1 MQEKEKRSK
10 RSVKQVLQDLKME
23 IRSSQNTLIVAVD
36 IGKIRHCACFASS
49 SGKVLRRKFFF
60 TNTIEGFN
68 QLMRQT
74 KFYQRKEEL
83 PHTLF
88 GMEPSGYYWVHL
100 YEYLSLREKRV
111 VTVSPLAVNRNR
123 ETINVSKDKSD
134 PKDAYNIADLMRQGK
149 FYFPIYRDKE
159 VRKLKR
165 FMQMYYRLIT
175 QKASLRCRLRG
186 VVGYVFPEL
195 EHYFTHIT
203 AKSVLAILQAYPFP
217 LQIRTLG
224 KSRFV
229 SFLAKENPHFS
240 RKRAEEIYE
249 LASSSIGITGEEEAV
264 LFEIR
269 LLLNELRNLEENV
282 ARINT
287 EVHAIVKDREDYE
300 LLLTIPGIGPV
311 TASSIVAEIGE
322 ITNFSSGKQL
332 IKLAGLDLCGSES
345 GISVHTLRHIS
356 KRGRKVLRTVLYQAT
371 VACIKCNAHLRAC
384 YLKLLANQ
392 PNKKKVKPKA
402 IVAIA
407 CKLLR
412 IIYRMLTEKKAF
424 DLGYDEKLKR
434 RFSLKKT
441 KTVSIE
447 KSDLLQPV
455 VC

>member
-1 MQEKEKRSK
+1 MQERQK
-10 RSVKQVLQDLKME
+10 RSVKQILEDLKTE
-23 IRSSQNTLIVAVD
+23 IRSSQNTLLIAVD
-36 IGKIRHCACFASS
+36 IGKMRNCACFVSS
-49 SGKVLRRKFFF
+49 SGKVLRRRFFF
-60 TNTIEGFN
+60 ANTIDGFN
-68 QLMRQT
+68 NLMRQT
-74 KFYQRKEEL
+74 KFYQNKEKL
-83 PHTLF
+83 PKTLF
-88 GMEPSGYYWVHL
+88 GMEPSGYYWIHL
-100 YEYLSLREKRV
+100 YEYLDLQEKRV

-134 PKDAYNIADLMRQGK
+134 PKDAYNISDLMRQGK

-159 VRKLKR
+159 IRQLKR
-165 FMQMYYRLIT
+165 FMQIYYRLIT

-186 VVGYVFPEL
+186 VVGYIFPEL
-195 EHYFTHIT
+195 EHYFRNIT
-203 AKSVLAILQAYPFP
+203 AKSIIIILKDFPSP
-217 LQIRTLG
+217 LQIKRLG

-229 SFLAKENPHFS
+229 SFLKQKNPRLS
-240 RKRAEEIYE
+240 RRRAEEIYE
-249 LASSSIGITGEEEAV
+249 MARTSCGITGEEKAV
-264 LFEIR
+264 LFEIK
-269 LLLNELRNLEENV
+269 LLLDELRNLEENI

-287 EVHAIVKDREDYE
+287 EVQAIVKDREDYQ
-300 LLLTIPGIGPV
+300 LLLTIPGIGAV
-311 TASSIVAEIGE
+311 TASSIIAQIGD

-332 IKLAGLDLCGSES
+332 IKLAGLDLYSSES

-371 VACIKCNAHLRAC
+371 VGCIKCNAHLKAC

-424 DLGYDEKLKR
+424 DFTYDEKLKR
-434 RFSLKKT
+434 RFSSRET
-441 KTVSIE
+441 ETISIE
-447 KSDLLQPV
+447 KLDLLQPL